1 MYQSGDTPLA
11 RLRGLVSG
19 QPNLAGLLPG
29 VSVAAV
35 VLAGEVMQACA
46 DGCAYGCLVCLPYMS
61 ALYVCLICLRYRSQV
76 MQACAD
82 GHAAR
87 APAEVVGLCA
97 VLEALDKGERC
108 YIWHACCYIW
118 LLLYME
124 VVGLCAV
131 LEALDKGERY
141 VCTYACIYSICIFID
156 MYMS

>member
-1 MYQSGDTPLA
+1 
-11 RLRGLVSG
+11 
-19 QPNLAGLLPG
+19 
-29 VSVAAV
+29 
-35 VLAGEVMQACA
+35 
-46 DGCAYGCLVCLPYMS
+46 MS
-61 ALYVCLICLRYRSQV
+61 ALDVCLRCLRYLSQV

-82 GHAAR
+82 GYAAR

-131 LEALDKGERY
+131 LEALDKGE
-141 VCTYACIYSICIFID
+141 VCVCVCACIYSVCIYIDIC
-156 MYMS
+156 MS